1 MSDSDKKTEKSERKD
16 EAKRPSLRHDVKD
29 CVDEWGYESFP
40 ASDPPSHG
48 SSYRRRMR
56 EEIETEAEE

>member
-1 MSDSDKKTEKSERKD
+1 MSDSDKRIEETETKED
-16 EAKRPSLRHDVKD
+16 ENRRVIRQNVKD

-40 ASDPPSHG
+40 ASDPPSYG

-56 EEIETEAEE
+56 EEAEEENKN